1 MLVPKKLSFMLQPFS
16 GSMIRSMIQDKVKP
30 TKLIIRPEVFENLME
45 NADKYGFGSPF
56 CTEEYLSKRQPVFE
70 LLAL

>member
-1 MLVPKKLSFMLQPFS
+1 
-16 GSMIRSMIQDKVKP
+16 MIQDKVKP

-70 LLAL
+70 LPTL